1 MTHERNGNK
10 RWQLLLA
17 RLGSGSIR
25 PTFWNS
31 TSDQLQT
38 EDREGILQK
47 DKWLPA
53 RAVLRPVTVLYSPV
67 NSSSKPHS
75 TANQRDN
82 FNYMGPKKGNKWLFI
97 NTSSDFHEININLW
111 NWTSF
116 LVDARRWAFDF
127 NASSVGRG

>member
-53 RAVLRPVTVLYSPV
+53 RAVLRPVTVTL
-67 NSSSKPHS
+67 
-75 TANQRDN
+75 
-82 FNYMGPKKGNKWLFI
+82 
-97 NTSSDFHEININLW
+97 
-111 NWTSF
+111 
-116 LVDARRWAFDF
+116 
-127 NASSVGRG
+127 